1 MTELLDK
8 YYEHRHLT
16 IPSKESYEGLALSY
30 AAWYKNFLPQDKNAR
45 ILDVG
50 CGMGGFLFFLEKQGY
65 TNYWGID
72 LCGKQI
78 EYIQKH
84 ITPRVAIAD
93 GSEYLRANGSFNLIV
108 LNDTLEHIQKDRV
121 LEFLTIIYKALDPNG
136 LLFIKTD
143 NMSNPFSLAS
153 RYIDFTHEIG
163 FTEDSLR
170 QILSAAGF
178 DDVQIIGEFHT
189 GHSKK
194 SWVVKMRE
202 RLVHKILEQMFKAQR
217 YMAPNILEPNLI
229 AVCTKR

>member
-8 YYEHRHLT
+8 YFEHRQLT
-16 IPSKESYEGLALSY
+16 APSQESYEGLALSY
-30 AAWYKNFLPQDKNAR
+30 AMWYKNFLPTDKNAR

-72 LCGKQI
+72 LCAKQI

-84 ITPRVAIAD
+84 IAPRVTIAD
-93 GSEYLRANGSFNLIV
+93 GFDYLRANGSYNLIV
-108 LNDTLEHIQKDRV
+108 LNDALEHVPKERV
-121 LEFLTIIYKALDPNG
+121 LEFLTVIYKALEPNG

-163 FTEDSLR
+163 FSEHSLR

-178 DDVQIIGEFHT
+178 DDVQITGEFHT
-189 GHSKK
+189 GHSLK
-194 SWVVKMRE
+194 SWVVKVRE

-217 YMAPNILEPNLI
+217 YLAPNILEPNLI